1 MMTPRI
7 ERTLGRFHHRFDCRL
22 FGMQPNQDIEGIW
35 EYPPLDA
42 EMVAMGLEDVEAHV
56 FIHQNTINHYIATC
70 PVLEICLVVKRR
82 PVELV
87 TQ

>member
-1 MMTPRI
+1 
-7 ERTLGRFHHRFDCRL
+7 
-22 FGMQPNQDIEGIW
+22 
-35 EYPPLDA
+35 
-42 EMVAMGLEDVEAHV
+42 MVAMGLEDVEAHV